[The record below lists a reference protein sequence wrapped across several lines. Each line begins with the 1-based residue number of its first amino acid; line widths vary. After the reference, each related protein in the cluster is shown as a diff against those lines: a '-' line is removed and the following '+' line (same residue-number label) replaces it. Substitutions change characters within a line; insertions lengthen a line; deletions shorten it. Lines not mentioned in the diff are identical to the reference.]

1 MAISVKDIQHFSN
14 AKTET
19 ERYFLAEEKRI
30 EGNPEQALT
39 NHYSSDCSQ
48 FHVGIW
54 QSAGG
59 KWNVNYTEH
68 EYCDILEGCSI
79 IRDADGNSLTVEA
92 GDKFVI
98 PAGFQGTWEVVEHCK
113 KVYVIFEQ
121 N

>member
-1 MAISVKDIQHFSN
+1 MTILVKDIQHFSSS
-14 AKTET
+14 ASQSEH
-19 ERYFLAEEKRI
+19 YFLPEQKRL
-30 EGNPEQALT
+30 EGNPQQILT
-39 NHYSSDCSQ
+39 NHYSSGCRQ

-79 IRDADGNSLTVEA
+79 ICDTEGNSLTVA
-92 GDKFVI
+92 VGDKFVI
-98 PAGFQGTWEVVEHCK
+98 PAGFIGTWEVIENCK

-121 N
+121 K